1 MDILFIGSSG
11 ALSLTPFKSLLSSS
25 HRISAV
31 ATHRLLAFENK
42 IIALENESLALA
54 ARQFDIP
61 VIDMSQPVNAIVK
74 QLSDHQF
81 DVILMSCFGKRL
93 PAEIINLPT
102 AGCYNM
108 HPSLLPAYRGPEP
121 IFWQLKYGAELGV
134 SWHRV
139 VNEFDAGD
147 IVAQQEVKLEDGA
160 SYHEISSKLAEKGA
174 QLMLR
179 FLSELDSGRLA
190 AVPQG
195 NNLASYHPYPSA
207 TDFDIDTRY
216 SARQLYNFMRGT
228 EAYAQPY
235 RYLSDSQHF
244 FLDKPLG
251 YDADRTIQ
259 STRVEHDR
267 LYIPCNGGVLIA
279 SYTDK
284 ITI

>member
-1 MDILFIGSSG
+1 MNILFIGSSG

-25 HRISAV
+25 HNISAV
-31 ATHRLLAFENK
+31 ATYRPITFENK

-54 ARQFDIP
+54 ARQLDIP
-61 VIDMSQPVNAIVK
+61 VIDMSQPVDALVK
-74 QLSDHQF
+74 QLSEQQF
-81 DVILMSCFGKRL
+81 DVILMSCFSKRL
-93 PAEIINLPT
+93 PAEIIDLPA
-102 AGCYNM
+102 AGCFNM
-108 HPSLLPAYRGPEP
+108 HPSLLPSYRGPEP
-121 IFWQLKYGAELGV
+121 IFWQLKYGAVVGV

-147 IVAQQEVKLEDGA
+147 VVAQQGVKLEDGA

-179 FLSELDSGRLA
+179 FLAELDGGRLT
-190 AVPQG
+190 AVAQD
-195 NNLASYHPYPSA
+195 NKLASYHPYPSA
-207 TDFDIDTRY
+207 NDFDIDTSY
-216 SARQLYNFMRGT
+216 SARQLYNFMLGT
-228 EAYAQPY
+228 EAFAQPY

-244 FLDKPLG
+244 FLDKPLA
-251 YDADRTIQ
+251 YDADRSIQ